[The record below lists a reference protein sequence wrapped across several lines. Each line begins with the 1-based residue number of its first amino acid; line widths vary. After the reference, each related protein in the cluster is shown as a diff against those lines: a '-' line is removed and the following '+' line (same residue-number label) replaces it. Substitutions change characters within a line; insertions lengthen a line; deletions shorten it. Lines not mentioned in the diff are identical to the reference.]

1 MKKRLKLRW
10 CLAGV
15 VFFLYISCSK
25 HHDTPTAA
33 ADCITRIEPSQAS
46 TVSATQLD
54 SIDVLFSRNGL
65 STAGLQFYSFYVD
78 TIELSGYSGIQ
89 QQVGATIFYNGFPLF
104 EYSATFIFKTGIYSP
119 ADGVTWPGATP
130 GPDTTA
136 HQTLEDLR
144 AIYLAHYQQDAITPP
159 IANPPPPSHPGLNWR
174 DSCLVATLGYID
186 ASIFNSSIPWGTQ
199 LVKAWWIA
207 PVGQTYPAIYVE
219 DDNGA
224 WKTDDP
230 ILI

>member
-1 MKKRLKLRW
+1 
-10 CLAGV
+10 
-15 VFFLYISCSK
+15 
-25 HHDTPTAA
+25 
-33 ADCITRIEPSQAS
+33 
-46 TVSATQLD
+46 LD
-54 SIDVLFSRNGL
+54 SIDALFSHNGL
-65 STAGLQFYSFYVD
+65 STAGLQFYGFYVD
-78 TIELSGYSGIQ
+78 TITEQGYTEIE
-89 QQVGATIFYNGFPLF
+89 QQVSAAIFYNGLPSFGN
-104 EYSATFIFKTGIYSP
+104 YATFIFKAGIYSQ
-119 ADGVTWPGATP
+119 ADGVTWQGATP

-159 IANPPPPSHPGLNWR
+159 VAHPPPPSHPGLNWR
-174 DSCLVATLGYID
+174 DSCLVATLGYAD
-186 ASIFNSSIPWGTQ
+186 ASVFNSSIPWGTQ

-224 WKTDDP
+224 WVTDDP

>member
-1 MKKRLKLRW
+1 MKKGLKLWW

-15 VFFLYISCSK
+15 LSFLYISCSK
-25 HHDTPTAA
+25 HHDTSA
-33 ADCITRIEPSQAS
+33 ADCITKTDAS
-46 TVSATQLD
+46 EAPTVSPTQLD
-54 SIDVLFSRNGL
+54 SIDALFSRNGL
-65 STAGLQFYSFYVD
+65 STAGLQFYSLFVD
-78 TIELSGYSGIQ
+78 TMGPGSGGIE
-89 QQVGATIFYNGFPLF
+89 QQVSAAPFYNGLPLF
-104 EYSATFIFKTGIYSP
+104 ENYATFIFKAGIYSP
-119 ADGVTWPGATP
+119 ADGVTWHGAIP
-130 GPDTTA
+130 GPDTTF

-159 IANPPPPSHPGLNWR
+159 VANPPPPSHPGLNWR
-174 DSCLVATLGYID
+174 DSCLVAMPGYAD
-186 ASIFNSSIPWGTQ
+186 ASVFNSSIPWGTQ

-224 WKTDDP
+224 WITDDP

>member
-1 MKKRLKLRW
+1 MKKGLKLQW

-15 VFFLYISCSK
+15 LFFSYISCSK
-25 HHDTPTAA
+25 HHDVPT

-54 SIDVLFSRNGL
+54 SIDALFSRNGL
-65 STAGLQFYSFYVD
+65 STAGLQFYGFYVD
-78 TIELSGYSGIQ
+78 TIVLPGYSGIE
-89 QQVGATIFYNGFPLF
+89 QQVGAAIFYNGLPSF
-104 EYSATFIFKTGIYSP
+104 ENYATFIFKAGIYSP
-119 ADGVTWPGATP
+119 ADGVTWQGATP

-144 AIYLAHYQQDAITPP
+144 AIYLAHYQQDAIGSPL
-159 IANPPPPSHPGLNWR
+159 ANPPPPSHPGLNWR
-174 DSCLVATLGYID
+174 DSCLVATLGYAD

-230 ILI
+230 LVI